1 MPRSDEVGCALRRL
15 VIELR
20 LDADADAELTEK
32 VGRQLRAELNQLD
45 VEAVNP
51 MTSVE
56 VLPGAKGGAVDWTS
70 LLVTFG
76 AAGGVF
82 TSVIAAVQGWFTRH
96 SAAQSIKITI
106 DGDSIILGRAS
117 TQERDELIGTWVHQ
131 HSGE

>member
-1 MPRSDEVGCALRRL
+1 MLRSDEADRSLRRL

-32 VGRQLRAELNQLD
+32 SGRQLRAELNQLD
-45 VEAVNP
+45 VQAVNP
-51 MTSVE
+51 MTLIDVAY
-56 VLPGAKGGAVDWTS
+56 GAKGGAVDWGS

-82 TSVIAAVQGWFTRH
+82 TSVIVAARDWLAGH

-106 DGDSIILGRAS
+106 DGDSIVLGRAS
-117 TQERDELIGTWVHQ
+117 AQEREDLIGAWVRQ